1 MAEIRDWPDLMR
13 RVKETN
19 LDTPE
24 VILVSGSD
32 ADLIDTVLEGIRHRL
47 QNEVG
52 GFETTVFSGEA
63 SDGYRFQEETF
74 NIPLFAPYR
83 LMLVRQA
90 DEAFRDVTAAKNDL
104 ALLAQNF
111 AALPDR
117 TFVVMQFAG
126 DPGSA
131 FQKAIGPRLLHLHT
145 RELFSNQVVE
155 AIRAA
160 ARKHKLQ
167 LEEDAIHELRE
178 RVEPR
183 HGAIDVAMIRL
194 REALPPEAKNQVTV
208 DHVRDI
214 LYPVAGMNNFDFVD
228 ALFHLD
234 QRAVERE
241 FTRFFE
247 GSDNLLG
254 LLKLILNRTDE
265 IRRARI
271 GKSLGMNDSDLVQ
284 LLGLKSRPPF
294 IQQKILKRLQS
305 ESSLFDATLLS
316 RIYNMLIQ
324 LQIDFRGVVPKPRQI
339 TILQERL
346 QEVFFS

>member
-1 MAEIRDWPDLMR
+1 MAEVRDLSELLR
-13 RVKETN
+13 RLKEMN
-19 LDTPE
+19 LDVPE
-24 VILVSGSD
+24 VVLVSGSD
-32 ADLIDTVLEGIRHRL
+32 ADLIDSVLEAIRQRL
-47 QNEVG
+47 HSEVG

-63 SDGYRFQEETF
+63 ADGYRFQEMTF
-74 NIPLFAPYR
+74 NIPLFSPYR

-90 DEAFRDVTAAKNDL
+90 DEAFRDVIASKKDL
-104 ALLAQNF
+104 ALLSQNF
-111 AALPDR
+111 AAMPDR

-126 DPGSA
+126 DPSSA
-131 FQKAIGPRLLHLHT
+131 FQKSIGPRLLHLHT

-155 AIRAA
+155 AIRSA

-167 LEEDAIHELRE
+167 LEEEAIHELRE

-183 HGAIDVAMIRL
+183 SGAIDVAMIRL
-194 REALPPEAKNQVTV
+194 REALPPEAKSSVTV
-208 DHVRDI
+208 EHVRDI

-228 ALFHLD
+228 SLFHLD

-271 GKSLGMNDSDLVQ
+271 GKSLGMNDSELVQ
-284 LLGLKSRPPF
+284 LLGLKNRPPF

-305 ESSLFDATLLS
+305 ESSLFDAPLLG
-316 RIYNMLIQ
+316 RVYDMLIQ

-339 TILQERL
+339 TVLQERL